1 MPPNVNIR
9 SLEAAD
15 TAAGTPAQ
23 FTVEVNNRETVTP
36 LFGPAACGGVIGSS
50 QGHKT
55 EVSIEVRDSAGRV
68 IDESSQEV
76 CAPGEQI
83 GNEVTVEFD
92 AETGDPGEHTGTAAT
107 RVGRNELESDT
118 AGPVSFDVADDAGDL
133 PSSDGGGGA
142 GLPDL
147 PDPGDNDSPLDLGLP
162 SGKAL
167 VAVAAL
173 LAVAW
178 LADSAEGITS

>member
-23 FTVEVNNRETVTP
+23 VTVEVNNLETVTP
-36 LFGPAACGGVIGSS
+36 LLGPATCGGVVGSS

-92 AETGDPGEHTGTAAT
+92 VETGETGEYTVTAAT
-107 RVGRNELESDT
+107 RVLGHERESDT
-118 AGPVSFDVADDAGDL
+118 RGPVSFNVGDVGDL
-133 PSSDGGGGA
+133 PGSDGGGA
-142 GLPDL
+142 GLPEL
-147 PDPGDNDSPLDLGLP
+147 PDPGGENPLGDLGLP
-162 SGKAL
+162 SGDTLVL
-167 VAVAAL
+167 VAGL

-178 LADSAEGITS
+178 LADSAEGIVS